1 MASLSRLAFVGGGAM
16 AEAMISGLL
25 QGSLL
30 GPDQVRVSD
39 PAEERRDHLHSTYA
53 VRTSAV
59 NRNVLAGAE
68 MVVLAIKPQQL
79 DTVIRELKGALK
91 EEQLVLSV
99 IAGVT
104 IETLAMGLAHPAV
117 VRAIPNTPAQV
128 GAGVTAWIAA
138 DAVDALGRARAAALL
153 GSFGRAVELDD
164 EEYLDMATAVSG
176 SGPAYV
182 LLFLEAL
189 IDAGIHVGLPRHVA
203 RLLAAETLYGSAL
216 LARDGAMH
224 PAALRNMVTSPGGT
238 TAAGLAELEAG
249 GLRAAVDQA
258 VVAAYNRGAEL
269 GRERSPREEG
279 RR

>member
-1 MASLSRLAFVGGGAM
+1 VASLSRIAFVGGGAM
-16 AEAMISGLL
+16 AEAMIRGVLNS
-25 QGSLL
+25 SLL
-30 GPDQVRVSD
+30 APDQVRVSD
-39 PAEERRDHLHSTYA
+39 PIEERRDHLHSTYA
-53 VRTSAV
+53 VRTTAA
-59 NRNVLAGAE
+59 NRNVVAGAE
-68 MVVLAIKPQQL
+68 LVVLAVKPQQL
-79 DTVIRELKGALK
+79 DPVLRELKGALR

-104 IETLAMGLAHPAV
+104 IETIAMALAHPAV

-138 DAVDALGRARAAALL
+138 DAVDALGRARAASLL
-153 GSFGRAVELDD
+153 GAFGRAVELDD

-182 LLFLEAL
+182 FLFLEAL
-189 IDAGIHVGLPRHVA
+189 IDAGVHVGLPRGVA
-203 RLLAAETLYGSAL
+203 RLLAAETLLGAAL
-216 LARDGAMH
+216 MARDGAIH

-258 VVAAYNRGAEL
+258 VVAAYNRGSEL
-269 GRERSPREEG
+269 GRERLPQEEG